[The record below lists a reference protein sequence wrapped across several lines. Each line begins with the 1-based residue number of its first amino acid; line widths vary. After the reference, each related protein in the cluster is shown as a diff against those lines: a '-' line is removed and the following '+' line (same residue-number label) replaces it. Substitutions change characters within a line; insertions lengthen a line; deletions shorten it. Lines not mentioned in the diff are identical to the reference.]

1 MSKFLKFIVH
11 FIVICTIVCVVGL
24 AVPPFLGITT
34 EIMDDSGKETNLPMG
49 SVTYAIP
56 VKIKEAAV
64 GDSILYQTDSK
75 AYRYMIT
82 EMDKKNHIF
91 KVIDSSD
98 KDAEPVAVEVKD
110 YIPKVVIT
118 VGYAGYLLLATESI
132 EGLIILGLAVL
143 FLVILY
149 IVAELLKKEPQDDY
163 DETDT
168 EPGYVKSKKE
178 LKREEKAREKR
189 YKEEERQIKKEE
201 RARRKGKAPERK
213 KIKTGGF
220 VDEIYEDE
228 LEPVKPAQ
236 PETIQTATSE
246 AHELLRK
253 EIAAAT
259 ADVPVKQE
267 ESVQTKPDAGDIH
280 MEPVSGKTE
289 VIVPQV
295 KEQLKQMMNAS
306 DRKPVEAEETEGN
319 AQEEI
324 RRMVIPTWSAAQ
336 IAETARSQGDAPDIV
351 RDDVTKV
358 TLFDYSD
365 IIADEK
371 PVYPVT
377 FEIFPAAAGS
387 ETTFSLYEDAGT
399 DLGYLRGEFMR
410 TPITCQTTDKGY
422 TLKVGTRTGEKYS
435 LPGQRNLMFCIYT
448 EQMPKTALLDGQKIK
463 KTNVGKLEENRE
475 TEFTITTWCPDK
487 KLGTCLLRLPDDG
500 KEHIIEFIY

>member
-220 VDEIYEDE
+220 VDEIYEVKDWINSSFEVVEVRDYLRHPKPSGYRSLHVIIKVDGCFVEIQVRTIALDFWANLEHQIHYKKDVEDE
-228 LEPVKPAQ
+228 KL
-236 PETIQTATSE
+236 IRSE
-246 AHELLRK
+246 LKRCAD
-253 EIAAAT
+253 EIASL
-259 ADVPVKQE
+259 DL
-267 ESVQTKPDAGDIH
+267 SFQTIK
-280 MEPVSGKTE
+280 
-289 VIVPQV
+289 
-295 KEQLKQMMNAS
+295 
-306 DRKPVEAEETEGN
+306 DRIEG
-319 AQEEI
+319 
-324 RRMVIPTWSAAQ
+324 
-336 IAETARSQGDAPDIV
+336 
-351 RDDVTKV
+351 
-358 TLFDYSD
+358 
-365 IIADEK
+365 
-371 PVYPVT
+371 
-377 FEIFPAAAGS
+377 
-387 ETTFSLYEDAGT
+387 
-399 DLGYLRGEFMR
+399 
-410 TPITCQTTDKGY
+410 
-422 TLKVGTRTGEKYS
+422 
-435 LPGQRNLMFCIYT
+435 
-448 EQMPKTALLDGQKIK
+448 
-463 KTNVGKLEENRE
+463 
-475 TEFTITTWCPDK
+475 
-487 KLGTCLLRLPDDG
+487 
-500 KEHIIEFIY
+500 

>member
-163 DETDT
+163 DDCQIQN
-168 EPGYVKSKKE
+168 PAYSF
-178 LKREEKAREKR
+178 ARV
-189 YKEEERQIKKEE
+189 YT
-201 RARRKGKAPERK
+201 KG
-213 KIKTGGF
+213 
-220 VDEIYEDE
+220 
-228 LEPVKPAQ
+228 
-236 PETIQTATSE
+236 TA
-246 AHELLRK
+246 
-253 EIAAAT
+253 
-259 ADVPVKQE
+259 
-267 ESVQTKPDAGDIH
+267 
-280 MEPVSGKTE
+280 
-289 VIVPQV
+289 
-295 KEQLKQMMNAS
+295 
-306 DRKPVEAEETEGN
+306 
-319 AQEEI
+319 EI
-324 RRMVIPTWSAAQ
+324 RCSFFSFQFRTDVLYLFLSNQKQTHAAQ
-336 IAETARSQGDAPDIV
+336 
-351 RDDVTKV
+351 
-358 TLFDYSD
+358 Y
-365 IIADEK
+365 
-371 PVYPVT
+371 
-377 FEIFPAAAGS
+377 
-387 ETTFSLYEDAGT
+387 
-399 DLGYLRGEFMR
+399 
-410 TPITCQTTDKGY
+410 
-422 TLKVGTRTGEKYS
+422 
-435 LPGQRNLMFCIYT
+435 
-448 EQMPKTALLDGQKIK
+448 KIS
-463 KTNVGKLEENRE
+463 
-475 TEFTITTWCPDK
+475 P
-487 KLGTCLLRLPDDG
+487 
-500 KEHIIEFIY
+500 H